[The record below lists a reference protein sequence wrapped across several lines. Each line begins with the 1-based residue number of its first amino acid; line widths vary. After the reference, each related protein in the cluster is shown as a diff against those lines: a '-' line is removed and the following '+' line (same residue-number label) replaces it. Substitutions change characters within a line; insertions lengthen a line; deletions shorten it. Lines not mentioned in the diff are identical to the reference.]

1 MVTIELENG
10 TCIVD
15 ARNVNCGIQ
24 INNQNTK
31 YITLAY
37 SSDLGFYLN
46 VKGVYISPDEITE
59 YQSELFEM
67 VDLLAEAQSKIN
79 V

>member
-1 MVTIELENG
+1 MGVI
-10 TCIVD
+10 
-15 ARNVNCGIQ
+15 

-46 VKGVYISPDEITE
+46 VKGVYISPDEVTE